1 MKKINYYI
9 MGIILLILVTSCSSS
24 NISKK
29 DINKVKNTSYDDVV
43 KNLSTIIND
52 FLYNY
57 DYYTVSNLE
66 FVEDKLAID
75 NIN

>member
-1 MKKINYYI
+1 MKKTNYYI

-43 KNLSTIIND
+43 KNLSTIIFYIIMIIIL
-52 FLYNY
+52 FLIW
-57 DYYTVSNLE
+57 NL
-66 FVEDKLAID
+66 
-75 NIN
+75 